1 MALKRFPEQVYFN
14 DATNS
19 INVGTGSV
27 IVSGGA
33 SIANNVCIGGT
44 GRYYGSNSNF
54 SAIKA
59 ATSPSGNTFTLPSAN
74 PSLNGSYLISDTSGV
89 MSYKSAAV
97 STFQETTS
105 VPVSASNITGLI
117 FSSGNF
123 DIILKA
129 VYVASN
135 TANNKTQ
142 LFRIAGV
149 LSNNSSTLWTLSVI
163 ELTGD
168 NINLILSIT
177 TSGQVQ
183 YLGTGVYTGFTS
195 LTFEWYDY
203 QQNDGVLNLTLGTNK
218 TGAPSLGNFFTVNA
232 SAFTDSNTA
241 VSGTLTDFYSTYIG
255 SSTLNATNATVTTTN
270 ASTLF
275 IQGHVIQGTNET
287 ITNNHS
293 LRIGSGN
300 SLFGGNVSITGS
312 LSKGSGTFEI
322 EHPLLQ
328 NKKLI
333 HSFIEG
339 PRCDN
344 LYRGTSR
351 IENGECVVNIDT
363 DCTQTKDCS
372 MTEGTFEKLNKNPVF
387 YLQNETSF
395 NRLKGKIHENKLI
408 ITSESNECDTIHW
421 IVIGERCDPFIKN
434 WDQTNAEGNLITEK

>member
-1 MALKRFPEQVYFN
+1 MALKRFPEQVYFT
-14 DATNS
+14 DSTNS

-27 IVSGGA
+27 VVSGGA
-33 SIANNVCIGGT
+33 SIANNLSVGGT

-74 PSLNGSYLISDTSGV
+74 PSLNGSYLVSDTSGNL
-89 MSYKSAAV
+89 SYKSAAV

-105 VPVSASNITGLI
+105 IPVSASNITGLI

-129 VYVASN
+129 TYVASN

-168 NINLILSIT
+168 NISLTLSIT
-177 TSGQVQ
+177 TSGQIQ

-203 QQNDGVLNLTLGTNK
+203 QQNDGTLNLTIGTNK
-218 TGAPSLGNFFTVNA
+218 TGNPSLGNFLTVNG
-232 SAFTDSNTA
+232 SSFTDSNTA
-241 VSGTLTDFYSTYIG
+241 ASGTLTNFYSSYIG

-275 IQGHVIQGTNET
+275 IQGPVIQGTNET

-293 LRIGSGN
+293 LRVGSGN

-322 EHPLLQ
+322 DHPLIE

-344 LYRGTSR
+344 LYRGTCI
-351 IENGECVVNIDT
+351 IENGECIVNIDI

-372 MTEGTFEKLNKNPVF
+372 MTEGTFEKLNTNPAF
-387 YLQNETSF
+387 YLQNVTSF
-395 NRLKGKIHENKLI
+395 NRLKGKIYQNKLI
-408 ITSESNECDTIHW
+408 ISSESKDSDIINW
-421 IVIGERCDPFIKN
+421 MVIGERCDPFVKN
-434 WDQTNAEGNLITEK
+434 WDQTNAEGNLKTER